1 MKKNNSK
8 IIIIIVNWKQY
19 KLTKACLK
27 SLKKSNYR
35 NYKIILVDNESDNL
49 EILKIKKDFNDIKI
63 FQNKFNLGFGV
74 ANNQAIT
81 YALNKNYDY
90 VMLLNNDTEVDHNFI
105 TPLIAGIEKN
115 NSIGGVQP
123 LIMNYNN
130 RDLIWSAGGYINKFF
145 GNTTTNKS
153 LEKKLNLDWITGCC
167 MLLKTEV
174 IKKTKLLDENF
185 FAYYEDVDWSLRIKD
200 LGYSLQLVET
210 SLIYH
215 HGSISSNNS
224 TSEGRL
230 SAYVHYLNFKNHIYF
245 LRKHSEKF
253 NFFGVVL
260 YQLMKLISYSI
271 YFILRFRFNKLKMI
285 YKGLIDGMKIK
296 TS

>member
-1 MKKNNSK
+1 MSPNKKLA
-8 IIIIIVNWKQY
+8 IIIVNWKQY
-19 KLTKACLK
+19 DLTKKCLLSINK
-27 SLKKSNYR
+27 TKFN
-35 NYKIILVDNESDNL
+35 NYKIILVDNESS
-49 EILKIKKDFNDIKI
+49 EKKLNVFLNDFNNLKVI
-63 FQNKFNLGFGV
+63 QNKLNLGFGV

-81 YALNKNYDY
+81 YALDKNYDY
-90 VMLLNNDTEVDHNFI
+90 VMLLNNDTEVDQNFI
-105 TPLIAGIEKN
+105 SPLISCIENN

-123 LIMNYNN
+123 LIMNYNK

-185 FAYYEDVDWSLRIKD
+185 FAYYEDVDWSLRIKN
-200 LGYSLQLVET
+200 LGYSLQLVKT

-245 LRKHSEKF
+245 LRKHREKF

>member
-1 MKKNNSK
+1 MSPNKKLA
-8 IIIIIVNWKQY
+8 IIIVNWKQY
-19 KLTKACLK
+19 DLTKKCLLSINK
-27 SLKKSNYR
+27 TKFN
-35 NYKIILVDNESDNL
+35 NYKIILVDNESS
-49 EILKIKKDFNDIKI
+49 EKKLNVLLNDFNNLKVI
-63 FQNKFNLGFGV
+63 QNKLNLGFGV

-81 YALNKNYDY
+81 YALDKNYDY
-90 VMLLNNDTEVDHNFI
+90 VMLLNNDTEVDQNFI
-105 TPLIAGIEKN
+105 SPLINCIKNN

-123 LIMNYNN
+123 LIMNYNK
-130 RDLIWSAGGYINKFF
+130 RDSIWSAGGYINKFF

-153 LEKKLNLDWITGCC
+153 LEKKLDLDWITGCC

-174 IKKTKLLDENF
+174 IEKTKLLDENF

-245 LRKHSEKF
+245 LRKHIEKF

-271 YFILRFRFNKLKMI
+271 YFILRFRFNKLKII
-285 YKGLIDGMKIK
+285 YKGLNDGMKIK

>member
-1 MKKNNSK
+1 MSPNKKLA
-8 IIIIIVNWKQY
+8 IIIVNWKQY
-19 KLTKACLK
+19 DLTKKCLLSINK
-27 SLKKSNYR
+27 TKFN
-35 NYKIILVDNESDNL
+35 NYKIILVDNESS
-49 EILKIKKDFNDIKI
+49 EKKLNVFLNDFNNLKVI
-63 FQNKFNLGFGV
+63 QNKLNLGFGV
-74 ANNQAIT
+74 ANNQAIN
-81 YALNKNYDY
+81 YALDNNYDY
-90 VMLLNNDTEVDHNFI
+90 VMLLNNDTEVDQNFI
-105 TPLIAGIEKN
+105 SPLINCIENN
-115 NSIGGVQP
+115 NSIAGVQP
-123 LIMNYNN
+123 LIMNYNK
-130 RDLIWSAGGYINKFF
+130 RDSIWSAGGYLNKFF

-224 TSEGRL
+224 TSEGSL

-245 LRKHSEKF
+245 LRKHIEKF
-253 NFFGVVL
+253 NFF
-260 YQLMKLISYSI
+260 
-271 YFILRFRFNKLKMI
+271 F
-285 YKGLIDGMKIK
+285 KIK
-296 TS
+296 SPI

>member
-1 MKKNNSK
+1 MSPNKKLA
-8 IIIIIVNWKQY
+8 IIIVNWKQY
-19 KLTKACLK
+19 DLTKKCLLSINK
-27 SLKKSNYR
+27 TKFN
-35 NYKIILVDNESDNL
+35 NYKIILVDNESS
-49 EILKIKKDFNDIKI
+49 EKKLNVLLNDFNNLKVI
-63 FQNKFNLGFGV
+63 QNKLNLGFGV

-81 YALNKNYDY
+81 YALDKNYDY
-90 VMLLNNDTEVDHNFI
+90 VMLLNNDTEVDQNFI
-105 TPLIAGIEKN
+105 SPLINCIENN

-123 LIMNYNN
+123 LIMNYNK

-260 YQLMKLISYSI
+260 YQLMKLISYSM

>member
-1 MKKNNSK
+1 MSTNKKLA
-8 IIIIIVNWKQY
+8 IIIVNWKQY
-19 KLTKACLK
+19 DLTKKCLLSINK
-27 SLKKSNYR
+27 TKFN
-35 NYKIILVDNESDNL
+35 NYKIILVDNESSEKKLNVLLNDFKNL
-49 EILKIKKDFNDIKI
+49 KVI
-63 FQNKFNLGFGV
+63 QNKLNLGFGV

-81 YALNKNYDY
+81 YALDKNYDY
-90 VMLLNNDTEVDHNFI
+90 VMLLNNDTEVDQNFI
-105 TPLIAGIEKN
+105 SPLINCIENN

-123 LIMNYNN
+123 LIMNYNK
-130 RDLIWSAGGYINKFF
+130 RDSIWSACGYINKFF

-200 LGYSLQLVET
+200 LGYSLKLVET

-296 TS
+296 AS

>member
-1 MKKNNSK
+1 MSPNKKLA
-8 IIIIIVNWKQY
+8 IIIVNWKQY
-19 KLTKACLK
+19 DLTKKCLISVSK
-27 SLKKSNYR
+27 VKFE
-35 NYKIILVDNESDNL
+35 NYKIILVDNESNEKNL
-49 EILKIKKDFNDIKI
+49 NLLLNDFNKLKVIK
-63 FQNKFNLGFGV
+63 NNSNLGFGV
-74 ANNQAIT
+74 ANNQAIN
-81 YALNKNYDY
+81 YALDENYDY

-105 TPLIAGIEKN
+105 SPLINSIEKN
-115 NSIGGVQP
+115 SSIGGVQP

-153 LEKKLNLDWITGCC
+153 LGKKLNLDWITGCC

-200 LGYSLQLVET
+200 LGYTLELVDKSLV
-210 SLIYH
+210 YH

-245 LRKHSEKF
+245 LRKHIEKF

>member
-1 MKKNNSK
+1 KLA
-8 IIIIIVNWKQY
+8 IIIVNWKQY
-19 KLTKACLK
+19 DLTKKCLLSISK
-27 SLKKSNYR
+27 TKFN
-35 NYKIILVDNESDNL
+35 NYKIILVDNESS
-49 EILKIKKDFNDIKI
+49 EKKLNVFLNDFNNLKVI
-63 FQNKFNLGFGV
+63 QNKLNLGFGV

-81 YALNKNYDY
+81 YALDKNYDY
-90 VMLLNNDTEVDHNFI
+90 VMLLNNDTEVDQNFI
-105 TPLIAGIEKN
+105 IPLIDCFEKN

-123 LIMNYNN
+123 LIMNYNK
-130 RDLIWSAGGYINKFF
+130 RDSIWSAGGYINKFF

-153 LEKKLNLDWITGCC
+153 LEKKLDLDWITGCC

-174 IKKTKLLDENF
+174 IKKAKLLDENF

-224 TSEGRL
+224 TSEGKL
-230 SAYVHYLNFKNHIYF
+230 SAYVHYLNFKNHIYL
-245 LRKHSEKF
+245 LRKHIEKF

-260 YQLMKLISYSI
+260 YQLMKLISYSM